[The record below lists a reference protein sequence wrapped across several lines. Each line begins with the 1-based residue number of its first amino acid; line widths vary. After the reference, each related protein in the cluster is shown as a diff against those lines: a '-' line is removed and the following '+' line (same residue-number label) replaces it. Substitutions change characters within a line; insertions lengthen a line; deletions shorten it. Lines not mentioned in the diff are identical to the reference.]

1 MANRAPGNSK
11 NRPVKKRPAL
21 LFRFFSRLAVAA
33 MVLVVLG
40 LVSIQFARIVN
51 ENVAMARSLSSAQRD
66 IVALQ
71 QRKRTEQREIRRL
84 MDPRG
89 AVPEIH
95 DRLHL
100 VAPNE
105 TIIYVKPPRQ

>member
-1 MANRAPGNSK
+1 M
-11 NRPVKKRPAL
+11 VL
-21 LFRFFSRLAVAA
+21 RFFSRIAVTA
-33 MVLVVLG
+33 MVLVILAMI
-40 LVSIQFARIVN
+40 SIQFARIVN
-51 ENVAMARSLSSAQRD
+51 ENVAMARSLSTAQRD
-66 IVALQ
+66 IAALQ
-71 QRKRTEQREIRRL
+71 QRRRSEQREIRRL